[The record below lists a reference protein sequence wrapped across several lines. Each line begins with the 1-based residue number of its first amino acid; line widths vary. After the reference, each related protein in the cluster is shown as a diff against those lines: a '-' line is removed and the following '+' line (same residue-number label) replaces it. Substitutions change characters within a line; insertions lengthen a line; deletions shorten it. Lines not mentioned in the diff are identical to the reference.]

1 MFCPPRLLLGLSLL
15 GLALLNGGSALPS
28 WGQLRV
34 IPEAARQVY
43 ALMPDLP
50 LENDYLYIRDTIGR
64 PEDNTLVQRM
74 MLYHQQVKGRPAR
87 NRLDWQFTLADYLD
101 LNEPMYAQAYPGVTT
116 QTENAYGRDR
126 EVIQSLSR
134 EQRRQLL
141 DAILTAYGGDPQPP
155 TLYIPPDVAQAA
167 QAPVEPSLPTPDS
180 MIVLPTTSSADLLR

>member
-15 GLALLNGGSALPS
+15 GLICLSGPYVPPS

-43 ALMPDLP
+43 TLMPDLP
-50 LENDYLYIRDTIGR
+50 LENDYVYLRDNIGR
-64 PEDNTLVQRM
+64 PEENTLVQRV

-116 QTENAYGRDR
+116 QTENAYQRDR

-141 DAILTAYGGDPQPP
+141 ETILTAYGGDPQPP
-155 TLYIPPDVAQAA
+155 TLYIPADVAQAA
-167 QAPVEPSLPTPDS
+167 QVPEEPSLPTPNNT
-180 MIVLPTTSSADLLR
+180 IVLPTTSSADLLK